1 MELTELQKILIGGL
15 QLLDLPKD
23 NIIMVMLMLKDS
35 EQKQWNMLVW
45 LADKMQNGNMPNREQ
60 VMDKALEIMN
70 SDK

>member
-1 MELTELQKILIGGL
+1 MELTELQKVWIGGL

-45 LADKMQNGNMPNREQ
+45 LADKMQNGNMPNQEQ
-60 VMDKALEIMN
+60 VMDKAQEIMN

>member
-1 MELTELQKILIGGL
+1 MELTELQKVLIGGL

-45 LADKMQNGNMPNREQ
+45 LADKMQNGNMPNQEQ
-60 VMDKALEIMN
+60 VMDKAQEIMN